1 MMGRFFR
8 DDDFEFMVLLA
19 LEATYYKG
27 TNVGECLS
35 AAASIKNGDY
45 ESWYQ
50 SWRTT
55 ADRVRGFVDESPAA
69 GRRASAR
76 EAFLRASMYYTTPP
90 LPSSMARPHV
100 KDHVFPEEQRGG
112 DALDDNQR
120 LLPPSS

>member
-27 TNVGECLS
+27 
-35 AAASIKNGDY
+35 DY

-55 ADRVRGFVDESPAA
+55 ADRVRGFADESPAA
-69 GRRASAR
+69 GRRASTR

-100 KDHVFPEEQRGG
+100 KDHVLPEEQRGG
-112 DALDDNQR
+112 DAMDDNQR